1 MTTQESVRS
10 TAAAAA
16 PHGRRA
22 RRVALAL
29 WVGALAMVVLFAVL
43 IVINAPSPGPLEFA
57 DEWFI
62 VPIYAAAMMALP
74 TVGAL
79 IAARQPGNSIGW
91 LFCGSGIAMA
101 AGFSLQLYGDTA
113 LHLRPHWPAGTVAL
127 AFGNP
132 LFLTGMV
139 SGTFVLMFLFPT
151 GRPMPGVWSWAFR
164 ALSVLFVIG
173 ILGGLT
179 GSSLPFP
186 YEELANPVHAPL
198 LGAAEEISTAI
209 LEGLALLVAVLAFA
223 ALVVRF
229 RRSRGS
235 ERQQMKWFAYAAGC
249 MGGSLAASFAFSS
262 IGWLLAADVT
272 WVTAMVSLALLPVAV
287 GVAITRYR
295 LYEIDRIVSRT
306 VSYALVTGVLVGVYA
321 GGVLLLG
328 RVLAPVTRQSEVA
341 VAASTLLV
349 AALFQ
354 PVRRKVQ
361 ATVDR
366 RFNRARYDAR
376 RTVEAFALRLRD
388 EVDLDELTTELRHA
402 VAQTVAPETT
412 SVWLR
417 EGGP

>member
-1 MTTQESVRS
+1 
-10 TAAAAA
+10 
-16 PHGRRA
+16 
-22 RRVALAL
+22 
-29 WVGALAMVVLFAVL
+29 
-43 IVINAPSPGPLEFA
+43 
-57 DEWFI
+57 
-62 VPIYAAAMMALP
+62 
-74 TVGAL
+74 
-79 IAARQPGNSIGW
+79 
-91 LFCGSGIAMA
+91 
-101 AGFSLQLYGDTA
+101 
-113 LHLRPHWPAGTVAL
+113 
-127 AFGNP
+127 
-132 LFLTGMV
+132 
-139 SGTFVLMFLFPT
+139 
-151 GRPMPGVWSWAFR
+151 MPGAWSWAFR
-164 ALSVLFVIG
+164 ALCALFLVG
-173 ILGGLT
+173 ILGSLT
-179 GSSLPFP
+179 GGRLPFP
-186 YEELANPVHAPL
+186 YEELANPLHAPL
-198 LGAAEEISTAI
+198 LGVIEEISTAI
-209 LEGLALLVAVLAFA
+209 LEGLALLVAVLSFA

-235 ERQQMKWFAYAAGC
+235 ERQQMKWFGYAAGC
-249 MGGSLAASFAFSS
+249 MGGSLAASFLFSS
-262 IGWLLAADVT
+262 IGWLLASDVM

-388 EVDLDELTTELRHA
+388 EVDLDELSTELGNV
-402 VAQTVAPETT
+402 VAGTVQPATM
-412 SVWLR
+412 SVWLAAGEDAR
-417 EGGP
+417 G